1 MADLARTVTEDRPG
15 AREGEG
21 EGALLKALRILEA
34 VADSNGASAKEI
46 AATTHMPL
54 PTVYRLVR
62 LLVDED
68 YLVHLRSEHRFE
80 LGFKVHHL
88 ATSLHRQ
95 LGVPRAVRAAVARLH
110 IDLNVAAYWTV
121 YRGSD
126 VVVAYIADSPQAPRI
141 RLLDFGLHEGAHGTA
156 FGKIMLAGMTP
167 EQRREYL
174 DAHGMPAMTPTTIT
188 SSEELEEHLEK
199 VSRTGIAW
207 EYEEF
212 QPDLVCA
219 AVGARDSA
227 GRIVGSVA
235 ISGGT
240 ELARRQPEVDRALRA
255 AANRMSRYLSGRGSS

>member
-1 MADLARTVTEDRPG
+1 MADYAGSLADVRPRVSERG
-15 AREGEG
+15 G
-21 EGALLKALRILEA
+21 EGALLKALKVLEA

-46 AATTHMPL
+46 AAITHLPL

-62 LLVDED
+62 LLVEED

-95 LGVPRAVRAAVARLH
+95 LGVPRAVRAEVAKLH
-110 IDLNVAAYWTV
+110 ADLNAAAYWTV

-126 VVVAYIADSPQAPRI
+126 VVVAYIADSLQAPRI
-141 RLLDFGLHEGAHGTA
+141 RLLDFGLHEGAHATA

-167 EQRREYL
+167 EQRRDYL

-188 SSEELEEHLEK
+188 SGEELEDHLEK
-199 VSRTGIAW
+199 VSRVGIAW

-212 QPDLVCA
+212 QPGLVCA

-227 GRIVGSVA
+227 GRMVGSVA

-240 ELARRQPEVDRALRA
+240 ELRHRQPEIERALRA
-255 AANRMSRYLSGRGSS
+255 AANRVSRYLSGRASS